1 MVEPFFLLTVL
12 NPSPTEWH
20 SFNQDSARLR
30 SEREL
35 LNISKN
41 SRTMSLKQELNDKII
56 VSKII
61 ICSFYE
67 DKHSTFRTLD

>member
-1 MVEPFFLLTVL
+1 MTLTVL
-12 NPSPTEWH
+12 NPSPTAWH

-35 LNISKN
+35 FNISKN

-56 VSKII
+56 ACKII
-61 ICSFYE
+61 VCSFYE
-67 DKHSTFRTLD
+67 EQHSTFRTLD